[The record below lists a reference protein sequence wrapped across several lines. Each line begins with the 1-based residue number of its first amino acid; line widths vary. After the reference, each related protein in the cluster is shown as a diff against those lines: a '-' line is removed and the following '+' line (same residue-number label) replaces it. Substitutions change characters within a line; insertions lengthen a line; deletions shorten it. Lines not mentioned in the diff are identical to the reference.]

1 MRSLAASSG
10 KQTRIEGGLAV
21 AGKVVAMDKYNEVDT
36 VEFPPL
42 ADMLKWFGPSAV
54 PAQMSFGALSHQ
66 GNVRSNN
73 EDHYIVVQRRR
84 SRSVLLTNLPGQIT
98 DFAEDQVHILAVADG
113 MGGAAF
119 GELASHLALRTAFDL
134 GHGATKWIF
143 KVNEDEIEEL
153 KGQIETILRL
163 VHNILIER
171 GQKDANLTG
180 MGTTLTGAY
189 TIGME
194 ALIAHVGD
202 SRAYRFRAGVVERLT
217 RDHTLAQ
224 EMLDTG
230 GPPPNPSMHRVLTN
244 CLGGTGQEL
253 KVDFHYHRFQDGDR
267 LLLCTDGLSDM
278 VVDADISRTLAGN
291 PDPQEACAAL
301 VDLALEHGGRDN
313 VTAVLAD
320 FALAKDV

>member
-1 MRSLAASSG
+1 MP
-10 KQTRIEGGLAV
+10 
-21 AGKVVAMDKYNEVDT
+21 DFNEVDT
-36 VEFPPL
+36 LEFPQ
-42 ADMLKWFGPSAV
+42 AVDMVNWFGPSAV
-54 PAQMSFGALSHQ
+54 PAIMAFGAASHQ
-66 GNVRSNN
+66 GKRSNN

-84 SRSVLLTNLPGQIT
+84 SRSVLLTNLPGDIT

-113 MGGAAF
+113 IGGAAF
-119 GELASHLALRTAFDL
+119 GELASNLALRTAFDL

-143 KVNEDEIEEL
+143 KVNEQEIEEL

-163 VHNILIER
+163 VHKSLVER
-171 GQKDANLTG
+171 GKDDPDLTG

-202 SRAYRFRAGVVERLT
+202 SRAYLFRNGAVERLT

-230 GPPPNPSMHRVLTN
+230 GPPPSSAHHHVLTN
-244 CLGGTGQEL
+244 CLGGTGQDL
-253 KVDFHYHRFQDGDR
+253 KVNFLHYRFQDGDR

-278 VVDADISRTLAGN
+278 VSDEKIAHTLSLHKNPQDACS
-291 PDPQEACAAL
+291 AL
-301 VDLALEHGGRDN
+301 VDQALANGGKDN
-313 VTAVLAD
+313 VTVVLAD
-320 FALAKDV
+320 FALANKE